1 MTNEELVQLYQQGDK
16 QALSKLMEQNTGI
29 VYKLANKFYVEDTN
43 SIDKED
49 LEQEGFIGLMIA
61 AEKYDFNN
69 PKKAKFTTYA
79 VHWIYSKINRYI
91 TQKNTNDETSLNTP
105 VGKDEDAEIM
115 DTLKSVDYSF
125 ENVEER
131 IYNQQL
137 RKELEEVMMDHNTLK
152 EREILKLRYGW
163 NGNKPMTLNEV
174 GGVFGTTLE
183 NVRYTENTA
192 LRKIRRSPWG
202 AIKAEEIYTRKI
214 EEAKYSIDKTI
225 NRINFADRYLSI

>member
-1 MTNEELVQLYQQGDK
+1 MTNEELVQLYQHGDK
-16 QALSKLMEQNTGI
+16 QALSKLIEQNTGI

-91 TQKNTNDETSLNTP
+91 TQKNTNEETSLNTP
-105 VGKDEDAEIM
+105 IGKDEDAEIM
-115 DTLKSVDYSF
+115 DTLKSADYSF

-137 RKELEEVMMDHNTLK
+137 RKELEEVIMEHNTLK

-163 NGNKPMTLNEV
+163 NGNKSMTLYEV
-174 GGVFGTTLE
+174 GQVFGTTLE
-183 NVRYTENTA
+183 KVRYTENTA

-202 AIKAEEIYTRKI
+202 AIKAKEIYTRKI
-214 EEAKYSIDKTI
+214 EEAKYSIDKVI
-225 NRINFADRYLSI
+225 DKINFADRYLSI